1 MTPNIR
7 EFDILLNQS
16 REDVVV
22 ALSTGEEQDRTDST
36 ITCRENNQIAES
48 SGFLRSH
55 FSKSELKYLLSELN
69 APKEGEGLKTQL
81 RALSRSLGC
90 VTVLLKGG

>member
-1 MTPNIR
+1 VVTAVLYNVFCFFIRCIMTPNIR

-36 ITCRENNQIAES
+36 ITCRENNQITES

-55 FSKSELKYLLSELN
+55 FRRLKNS
-69 APKEGEGLKTQL
+69 ATCIK
-81 RALSRSLGC
+81 
-90 VTVLLKGG
+90 